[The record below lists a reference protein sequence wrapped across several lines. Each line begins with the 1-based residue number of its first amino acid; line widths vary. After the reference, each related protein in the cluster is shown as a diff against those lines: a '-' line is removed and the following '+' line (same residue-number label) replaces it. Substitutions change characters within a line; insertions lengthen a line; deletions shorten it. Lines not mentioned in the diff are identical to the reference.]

1 MDPGLDPGSMET
13 VVTVRAAAFMESG
26 PRRMRELAF
35 GSTAR
40 FPAHSLALRRE
51 GEKPLL
57 KRRTL
62 AAFAG
67 PGLPIGAVGL
77 PMIVYLPPYYAGTL
91 GLDLAAVGLVFFLVR
106 AIDLPL
112 DPLLGHWMDRTRSR
126 LGRYRPWLIAGGV
139 TLAAGVWLVFMAE
152 PGLSAFAAFAFL
164 MVLYL
169 GYSLTAVAQLGWGST
184 LSDDYHDR
192 SRIFSWWMA
201 AQVLGMILVLL
212 LPPLVGGGMPAGGI
226 HAMGWFVILT
236 APLTAILMAAAVPE
250 RERAGERPH
259 ASWSQIKALA
269 RNPLLVRLVVL
280 DILTSVAPGITGA
293 MFLFYFEH
301 RLGFDARE
309 ASLLLLIYF
318 VAGFAAAPLWI
329 ALARRIGKHR
339 ALSAAALAYAVFQL
353 GLSLLPPSLGLAG
366 AIPAMAIVGL
376 PYIAAPSLL
385 RAMLNDAADVDRL
398 ETGLDRNALLQA
410 LLTSTQKISYAV
422 PVAVIYPILSLIGF
436 NPKPGDHN
444 SDGAIL
450 GMTLLFVLAP
460 VGLMLLAAWI
470 ASRWPLDR
478 ERHAEVQA
486 ALAAKTST
494 C

>member
-1 MDPGLDPGSMET
+1 M
-13 VVTVRAAAFMESG
+13 
-26 PRRMRELAF
+26 
-35 GSTAR
+35 
-40 FPAHSLALRRE
+40 
-51 GEKPLL
+51 L
-57 KRRTL
+57 KRRIL

-77 PMIVYLPPYYAGTL
+77 PMIVYLPPYYAGHL
-91 GLDLAAVGLVFFLVR
+91 GLDLVAVGLVFFLVR

-126 LGRYRPWLIAGGV
+126 FGRYRPWLLAGGL
-139 TLAAGVWLVFMAE
+139 TLAAGVWLVFMAK

-169 GYSLTAVAQLGWGST
+169 GYSLTAVAQLGWGAT

-212 LPPLVGGGMPAGGI
+212 LPPMVGGGQAGGI
-226 HAMGWFVILT
+226 QAMGWFVIVL
-236 APLTAILMAAAVPE
+236 APLTVLVMAAIVPE

-259 ASWSQIKALA
+259 ASWAELKALA
-269 RNPLLVRLVVL
+269 KNPLLLRLILL
-280 DILTSVAPGITGA
+280 DVLTSAAPGVTGA

-309 ASLLLLIYF
+309 ASLLLLVYF
-318 VAGFAAAPLWI
+318 VAGFVAAPLWI
-329 ALARRIGKHR
+329 GLARRIGKHR
-339 ALSAAALAYAVFQL
+339 ALTSAGVCYATFHFSMSMLPTGSGMEVAL
-353 GLSLLPPSLGLAG
+353 
-366 AIPAMAIVGL
+366 PAMAIAGL

-422 PVAVIYPILSLIGF
+422 PVAIIYPALSLIGF
-436 NPKPGDHN
+436 EPKPGAAN

-450 GMTLLFVLAP
+450 GMTLLFILSPLV
-460 VGLMLLAAWI
+460 LMLAAAWV

-478 ERHAEVQA
+478 DKHAEVQEK
-486 ALAAKTST
+486 LAARGN
-494 C
+494 

>member
-1 MDPGLDPGSMET
+1 M
-13 VVTVRAAAFMESG
+13 
-26 PRRMRELAF
+26 
-35 GSTAR
+35 
-40 FPAHSLALRRE
+40 
-51 GEKPLL
+51 L

-62 AAFAG
+62 TAFAG

-126 LGRYRPWLIAGGV
+126 FGRYRPWLLAGGL
-139 TLAAGVWLVFMAE
+139 TLAAGVWCVFMAE
-152 PGLSAFAAFAFL
+152 PGVSALAAFAFL
-164 MVLYL
+164 MLLYL
-169 GYSLTAVAQLGWGST
+169 GYSLTCVAQLGWGAT
-184 LSDDYHDR
+184 LSEDYHQR

-212 LPPLVGGGMPAGGI
+212 LPPLVGGGAAGGI
-226 HAMGWFVILT
+226 HAMGWFVIILS
-236 APLTAILMAAAVPE
+236 PLTVLVMAISLRE

-259 ASWSQIKALA
+259 ASLAEIRALSK
-269 RNPLLVRLVVL
+269 NPLLLRLVLL
-280 DILTSVAPGITGA
+280 DVLTSVAPGITGA

-301 RLGFDARE
+301 RLGFAARE

-329 ALARRIGKHR
+329 GLARRVGKHR
-339 ALSAAALAYAVFQL
+339 ALAAAALSYAVFQA
-353 GLSLLPPSLGLAG
+353 GLSLLPPSLGMAG
-366 AIPAMAIVGL
+366 AAPAMVIVGL

-398 ETGLDRNALLQA
+398 ETGLDRNALLQG
-410 LLTSTQKISYAV
+410 LLTTTQKISYGV

-436 NPKPGDHN
+436 DPKPGHHN

-460 VGLMLLAAWI
+460 VALMCAAAWV

-478 ERHAEVQA
+478 EKHAQVQA
-486 ALAAKTST
+486 TLAARA
-494 C
+494 

>member
-1 MDPGLDPGSMET
+1 
-13 VVTVRAAAFMESG
+13 
-26 PRRMRELAF
+26 
-35 GSTAR
+35 
-40 FPAHSLALRRE
+40 
-51 GEKPLL
+51 
-57 KRRTL
+57 
-62 AAFAG
+62 
-67 PGLPIGAVGL
+67 
-77 PMIVYLPPYYAGTL
+77 MIVYLPPYYAGTL

-126 LGRYRPWLIAGGV
+126 FGRYRPWLLAGGL
-139 TLAAGVWLVFMAE
+139 TLAAGVWLVFMAR
-152 PGLSAFAAFAFL
+152 PGLSALAAFSFL

-184 LSDDYHDR
+184 LSDDYHER

-212 LPPLVGGGMPAGGI
+212 LPPFVGGGTPAGGI
-226 HAMGWFVILT
+226 HAMGWFVIAT
-236 APLTAILMAAAVPE
+236 APLTVFLMAAAL
-250 RERAGERPH
+250 RERDRVGPRPH
-259 ASWSQIKALA
+259 AGWTEIKALA
-269 RNPLLVRLVVL
+269 RNPLLLRLIVL
-280 DILTSVAPGITGA
+280 DVLTSVAPGITGA

-301 RLGFDARE
+301 RLGFAARE

-339 ALSAAALAYAVFQL
+339 ALAAAALSYALFQL
-353 GLSLLPPSLGLAG
+353 GLSLLPRSLGMAG

-410 LLTSTQKISYAV
+410 LLTSTQKISYAI
-422 PVAVIYPILSLIGF
+422 PVAIIYPILSLIGF
-436 NPKPGDHN
+436 QPRPGAAN
-444 SDGAIL
+444 TESAIW
-450 GMTLLFVLAP
+450 GMTLLFTLVP
-460 VGLMLLAAWI
+460 VALMLVAAWV
-470 ASRWPLDR
+470 ASRWPLGR
-478 ERHAEVQA
+478 ERHAQVQA
-486 ALAAKTST
+486 ALAGKR
-494 C
+494 

>member
-1 MDPGLDPGSMET
+1 M
-13 VVTVRAAAFMESG
+13 
-26 PRRMRELAF
+26 
-35 GSTAR
+35 
-40 FPAHSLALRRE
+40 
-51 GEKPLL
+51 L
-57 KRRTL
+57 KRSTL

-106 AIDLPL
+106 VIDLPL

-126 LGRYRPWLIAGGV
+126 LGRYRPWLLAGGA
-139 TLAAGVWLVFMAE
+139 TLAAGVWLVFMAQ
-152 PGLSAFAAFAFL
+152 PGLSPIAAFAFL

-169 GYSLTAVAQLGWGST
+169 GYSLTAVAQLGWGAT
-184 LSDDYHDR
+184 LSDDYHQR

-212 LPPLVGGGMPAGGI
+212 LPPIAGGGAAGGI
-226 HAMGWFVILT
+226 HAMGWFVIAT
-236 APLTAILMAAAVPE
+236 APLSVLVMAAVLPE

-259 ASWSQIKALA
+259 ASVAEIRALA
-269 RNPLLVRLVVL
+269 RNPLLLRLVLL
-280 DILTSVAPGITGA
+280 DVLTSVAPGITGA

-301 RLGFDARE
+301 RLGFAARE

-339 ALSAAALAYAVFQL
+339 ALAAAAIGYAFFQFA
-353 GLSLLPPSLGLAG
+353 LSLLPRSLGMAG
-366 AIPAMAIVGL
+366 AIPAMVIVGL

-398 ETGLDRNALLQA
+398 ETGLDRNALLQG
-410 LLTSTQKISYAV
+410 LLTTTQKISYGL
-422 PVAVIYPILSLIGF
+422 PVAVIYPVLSLIGF
-436 NPKPGDHN
+436 NPKPGAAN
-444 SDGAIL
+444 TEGAIL

-460 VGLMLLAAWI
+460 VALMLAAAWV
-470 ASRWPLDR
+470 ASRWPLGR
-478 ERHAEVQA
+478 EAHDEVRA
-486 ALAAKTST
+486 ALAARS
-494 C
+494 

>member
-1 MDPGLDPGSMET
+1 M
-13 VVTVRAAAFMESG
+13 
-26 PRRMRELAF
+26 
-35 GSTAR
+35 
-40 FPAHSLALRRE
+40 
-51 GEKPLL
+51 L
-57 KRRTL
+57 KRRIL

-112 DPLLGHWMDRTRSR
+112 DPLLGHWVDRTRSR
-126 LGRYRPWLIAGGV
+126 FGRYRPWLLAGGV
-139 TLAAGVWLVFMAE
+139 TLAAGAWCVFMAE
-152 PGLSAFAAFAFL
+152 PGVSALAAFGFL
-164 MVLYL
+164 MLLYL
-169 GYSLTAVAQLGWGST
+169 GYSLTMVAQLGWGAT
-184 LSDDYHDR
+184 LSDDYHQR

-212 LPPLVGGGMPAGGI
+212 LPPLVGGGTPAGGI
-226 HAMGWFVILT
+226 HAMGWFVIAL
-236 APLTAILMAAAVPE
+236 APLTVLVMAALVPE
-250 RERAGERPH
+250 RERAGERPR
-259 ASWSQIKALA
+259 ASLAELRALA
-269 RNPLLVRLVVL
+269 RNPLLLRLILL
-280 DILTSVAPGITGA
+280 DVLTSVAPGITGA

-301 RLGFDARE
+301 RLGFDSRE
-309 ASLLLLIYF
+309 ASLLLLVYF

-329 ALARRIGKHR
+329 GLARRIGKHR
-339 ALSAAALAYAVFQL
+339 ALMTAGVSYACFHFS
-353 GLSLLPPSLGLAG
+353 LSLLPPSMGMAG
-366 AIPAMAIVGL
+366 ALPAMAIAGL

-436 NPKPGDHN
+436 RPQPGAPNTD
-444 SDGAIL
+444 SAIL
-450 GMTLLFVLAP
+450 GMTLLFILAP
-460 VGLMLLAAWI
+460 LVLMFAAAWV

-478 ERHAEVQA
+478 EKHAQVQA
-486 ALAAKTST
+486 ELAARG
-494 C
+494 

>member
-1 MDPGLDPGSMET
+1 M
-13 VVTVRAAAFMESG
+13 
-26 PRRMRELAF
+26 
-35 GSTAR
+35 
-40 FPAHSLALRRE
+40 
-51 GEKPLL
+51 L
-57 KRRTL
+57 KRRVL

-91 GLDLAAVGLVFFLVR
+91 GMDLAVVGLVFFLVR

-126 LGRYRPWLIAGGV
+126 FGRYRPWLIAGGL

-152 PGLSAFAAFAFL
+152 PGLSGFAAFAFL
-164 MVLYL
+164 MLLYL
-169 GYSLTAVAQLGWGST
+169 GYSLTAVSQLGWGST

-212 LPPLVGGGMPAGGI
+212 LPPLVGGGTPAGGI
-226 HAMGWFVILT
+226 HAMGWFVIAT
-236 APLTAILMAAAVPE
+236 APLTVLLMAAAVRE
-250 RERAGERPH
+250 RDRAGERPH
-259 ASWSQIKALA
+259 ASWAEIRALA
-269 RNPLLVRLVVL
+269 RNPLLLRLILL

-301 RLGFDARE
+301 RLGFGARE
-309 ASLLLLIYF
+309 ASLLLLVYF

-329 ALARRIGKHR
+329 ALAKRIGKHR
-339 ALSAAALAYAVFQL
+339 ALAAAAICYAVFQL
-353 GLSLLPPSLGLAG
+353 GLSLMPPSWGFA
-366 AIPAMAIVGL
+366 AAVPAMAIVGL

-410 LLTSTQKISYAV
+410 LLTSTQKISYAT
-422 PVAVIYPILSLIGF
+422 PVAIIYPILGWIGF
-436 NPKPGDHN
+436 QPRPGAAN
-444 SDGAIL
+444 SESAIL

-460 VGLMLLAAWI
+460 VALMCTAAWV

-478 ERHAEVQA
+478 ARHAEVQA
-486 ALAAKTST
+486 ALAARTT
-494 C
+494 

>member
-1 MDPGLDPGSMET
+1 M
-13 VVTVRAAAFMESG
+13 
-26 PRRMRELAF
+26 
-35 GSTAR
+35 
-40 FPAHSLALRRE
+40 
-51 GEKPLL
+51 L

-91 GLDLAAVGLVFFLVR
+91 GLDLAVVGLVFFLVR

-126 LGRYRPWLIAGGV
+126 FGRYRPWLVAGGL
-139 TLAAGVWLVFMAE
+139 TLAAGVWLVFMAR
-152 PGLSAFAAFAFL
+152 PGLSGFAAFCFL

-169 GYSLTAVAQLGWGST
+169 GYSLTAVSQLGWGAT
-184 LSDDYHDR
+184 LSNDYHDR

-212 LPPLVGGGMPAGGI
+212 LPPLVGGGTPAGGI
-226 HAMGWFVILT
+226 HAMGWFVIAT
-236 APLTAILMAAAVPE
+236 APLTVMLMAAVIEE
-250 RERAGERPH
+250 RDRVGDRPH
-259 ASWSQIKALA
+259 ASLAEIKALA
-269 RNPLLVRLVVL
+269 KNPLLLRLVLL

-339 ALSAAALAYAVFQL
+339 ALAAAALSYAAFQL

-366 AIPAMAIVGL
+366 AAPAMVIVGL

-385 RAMLNDAADVDRL
+385 RAMMNDAADVDRL
-398 ETGLDRNALLQA
+398 ETGLERNALLQA
-410 LLTSTQKISYAV
+410 LLTSTQKISYAM
-422 PVAVIYPILSLIGF
+422 PVAIIYPILSWIGF
-436 NPKPGDHN
+436 NPKPGDPN

-460 VGLMLLAAWI
+460 VALMLTAAWV
-470 ASRWPLDR
+470 ASRWPLGR
-478 ERHAEVQA
+478 EEHSKVQE
-486 ALAAKTST
+486 ALAARG
-494 C
+494 